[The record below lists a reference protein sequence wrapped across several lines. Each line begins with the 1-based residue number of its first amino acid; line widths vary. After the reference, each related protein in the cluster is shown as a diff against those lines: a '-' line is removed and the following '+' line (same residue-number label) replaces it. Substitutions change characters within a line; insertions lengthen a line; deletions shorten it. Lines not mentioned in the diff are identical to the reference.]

1 MTDEEYDRALLGRD
15 PFAAPPSR
23 LGVRNVPTPRNEPLD
38 NEYYRA
44 LVGQGLLMGWG
55 DEAEAWLRSKL
66 GNRAYED
73 EVRDIRKRYADF
85 QERNPTGAN
94 VAEFVGGALPAVGS
108 LLAVPFTAGAAA
120 PAAAAATARSAGA
133 LGRLAGRY
141 APSVGIGAG
150 TGAVTG
156 AGTADEGDRVNE
168 AIVGGLIGAGAGAAI
183 PAAMQGVSGIRKMY
197 RDRFGRSEQDL
208 SDIAAERVGQ
218 VMERAGVTPAQAEA
232 RIAADRAAGIPST
245 LANVDPKLAAALER
259 VAGRSEGTEREVVE
273 RLTPQ
278 LEGSRFR
285 GTVQTQQ
292 RLQAG
297 DLFQQE
303 EDLARDL
310 RRRASQNYR
319 AAYAV
324 GDVDDDVIRQLMN
337 TKSVREAYK
346 DAQILAEL
354 DAEKAASNAITYG
367 GRVGNAATSPSGQA
381 TYGGLR
387 EAAQGV
393 QEFNPADFALRQIG
407 ETPDV
412 RTIDY
417 LKRAMDDRIRAL
429 RSSPDTTA
437 KAQLDALSTI
447 RNNLRDRTKEVV
459 PEYRKALEQ
468 YAGDLEVRDAL
479 RLGFEDFNK
488 LPREEIEK
496 MFNRAPNA
504 GGMSSAEKDAFI
516 TGVNRYLYA
525 RMMEAPTGQNSV
537 GRLIRSP
544 EMGEKLRPLFGSD
557 DRFNL
562 FKAALEREGQLFE
575 QGTNAL
581 KAAVQGGRMRA
592 AGEITDDSAIGQ
604 MLGDM
609 MHQSARGTLTSMAAR
624 VARNSTISDE
634 AAQRITN
641 MLLSSKPEEVA
652 AAVRAIEN
660 YSERAARSELTGR
673 RREIGAVMGSQTSA
687 TQRNAPQEDAEAVR

>member
-1 MTDEEYDRALLGRD
+1 MTDEEYDRALIERD
-15 PFAAPPSR
+15 PFTAPPSR
-23 LGVRNVPTPRNEPLD
+23 LGVRNVPTPSNEPLD

-44 LVGQGLLMGWG
+44 LVGQGLMMGWG

-141 APSVGIGAG
+141 APSIGIGAG

-168 AIVGGLIGAGAGAAI
+168 AIVGGLIGAGAGAVI

-197 RDRFGRSEQDL
+197 RDRVGRSEQDL

-245 LANVDPKLAAALER
+245 LANVDPKLASALER

-310 RRRASQNYR
+310 RSRASQNYQ

-324 GDVDDDVIRQLMN
+324 GDVNDDIVRQLMDTPSIKDAYKIAQN
-337 TKSVREAYK
+337 LSQREAELARN
-346 DAQILAEL
+346 DAIR
-354 DAEKAASNAITYG
+354 YG
-367 GRVGNAATSPSGQA
+367 GT
-381 TYGGLR
+381 
-387 EAAQGV
+387 
-393 QEFNPADFALRQIG
+393 FNPDDFALRAIG

-417 LKRAMDDRIRAL
+417 LKRAMDEKIRVL
-429 RSSPDTTA
+429 RMSPDSTA
-437 KAQLDALSTI
+437 RTEANSLTGI

-459 PEYRKALEQ
+459 PAYRQALDQ
-468 YAGDLEVRDAL
+468 YAGDMEVRDAL
-479 RLGFEDFNK
+479 RIGFEDFNK

-504 GGMSSAEKDAFI
+504 GGMSAAEKDAFI
-516 TGVNRYLYA
+516 TGVNRYLYGQ
-525 RMMEAPTGQNSV
+525 MMNAPTGQNSV

-592 AGEITDDSAIGQ
+592 AGEITDDSPIGQ

-609 MHQSARGTLTSMAAR
+609 INQSARGSLVGMAAR
-624 VARNSTISDE
+624 FARNSTISDE

>member
-1 MTDEEYDRALLGRD
+1 MTDEEYDRALIERD

-23 LGVRNVPTPRNEPLD
+23 LGVRNVPTPSNEPLD

-44 LVGQGLLMGWG
+44 LVGQGLMMGWG

-66 GNRAYED
+66 GNSAYED
-73 EVRDIRKRYADF
+73 EVRDIRKRYAEF

-141 APSVGIGAG
+141 APSIGIGAG

-168 AIVGGLIGAGAGAAI
+168 AIVGGLIGAGAGAVI

-197 RDRFGRSEQDL
+197 RDRVGRSEQDL

-303 EDLARDL
+303 EDLSRDL
-310 RRRASQNYR
+310 RRRADQNYR
-319 AAYAV
+319 AAYAA
-324 GDVDDDVIRQLMN
+324 GDVEDDVVRQLMDEPA
-337 TKSVREAYK
+337 VRNAYK
-346 DAQILAEL
+346 DAQDIARLEAGAARA
-354 DAEKAASNAITYG
+354 DAI
-367 GRVGNAATSPSGQA
+367 RSGSA
-381 TYGGLR
+381 
-387 EAAQGV
+387 
-393 QEFNPADFALRQIG
+393 FNPEDFALRNIG

-417 LKRAMDDRIRAL
+417 LKRAMDDKIRSL
-429 RSSPDTTA
+429 RMSPDSTA
-437 KAQLDALSTI
+437 RSEANSLKVI
-447 RNNLRDRTKEVV
+447 RDNLRDRTKEVV
-459 PEYRKALEQ
+459 PSYRQALDQ
-468 YAGDLEVRDAL
+468 YAGDMEVRDAL

-516 TGVNRYLYA
+516 TGVNRYLYG

>member
-1 MTDEEYDRALLGRD
+1 MTDEEYDRALLERD

-23 LGVRNVPTPRNEPLD
+23 LGVRNVPTPSNEPLD

-44 LVGQGLLMGWG
+44 LVGQGLMMGWG

-108 LLAVPFTAGAAA
+108 LLAVPFTGGAAA

-133 LGRLAGRY
+133 LGSLAGRY
-141 APSVGIGAG
+141 APSIGIGAG

-156 AGTADEGDRVNE
+156 AGTADEGDRANE
-168 AIVGGLIGAGAGAAI
+168 AIVGGLLGAGAGAAI
-183 PAAMQGVSGIRKMY
+183 SAGMQGVSGIRKMF

-245 LANVDPKLAAALER
+245 LANVDPKLASALER

-310 RRRASQNYR
+310 RSRASQNYR
-319 AAYAV
+319 AAYAF
-324 GDVDDDVIRQLMN
+324 GDVNDPAINKIL
-337 TKSVREAYK
+337 RERPILEAWK
-346 DAQILAEL
+346 DAAEL
-354 DAEKAASNAITYG
+354 ARLDASAARTSAIRADDTSFNA
-367 GRVGNAATSPSGQA
+367 R
-381 TYGGLR
+381 
-387 EAAQGV
+387 
-393 QEFNPADFALRQIG
+393 DFLIRAPG
-407 ETPDV
+407 DTPDV
-412 RTIDY
+412 KTLDY
-417 LKRAMDDRIRAL
+417 LKRAMDERIRVL
-429 RSSPDTTA
+429 RKSPETTA
-437 KAQLDALSTI
+437 STELKSLTTI

-459 PEYRKALEQ
+459 PSYRQALEQ

-479 RLGFEDFNK
+479 RLGFEKFNR
-488 LPREEIEK
+488 LPREKIEK
-496 MFNRAPNA
+496 MFNRAPSA
-504 GGMSSAEKDAFI
+504 GGMSEAEKDAFI
-516 TGVNRYLYA
+516 TGVNRYLYGQ
-525 RMMEAPTGQNSV
+525 MMNAKEGTNAVASLV
-537 GRLIRSP
+537 RSP
-544 EMGEKLRPLFGSD
+544 EMGAKLRPLFGSE
-557 DRFNL
+557 DRYNL
-562 FKAALEREGQLFE
+562 FRAALEREGQLFE

-581 KAAVQGGRMRA
+581 KAAVSGGRMRA
-592 AGEITDDSAIGQ
+592 AGDITEETPAAQFLGE
-604 MLGDM
+604 MLT
-609 MHQSARGTLTSMAAR
+609 QSGKSSFASMAAR
-624 VARNSTISDE
+624 FARNSTISDE

-687 TQRNAPQEDAEAVR
+687 TQRNAPQEDAEPVR